1 MSGLFGVISKS
12 KTYCMDS
19 LIYGTDYQAH
29 MGSEYGG
36 LAVLGQNFARFIH
49 RMSNANFRDKFFES
63 IKNLEVHSGIGV
75 ISDLEEQ
82 PIYMKT
88 KLGDFCIVTSG
99 RIVNTEELAKEMINN
114 GICFSEFSKV
124 HVNMTELVARIISSG
139 QTIQDGIRILF
150 NKIKGSCSLLVLTR
164 EGIYAARDFYG
175 RTALVLGQNAD
186 SFAVCSETCCFANL
200 GYRAIRNLNPG
211 EILLISDTGVKVLE
225 AGYKNKKI
233 CTFLWIYT
241 GFPSSSYEG
250 LNSELVRERSGRLL
264 AKQDKGIKA
273 DLVAGVPDS
282 GIAHAIGYSMESGI
296 PFRRPLVKYTPTYGR
311 SYAPP
316 SQHLR
321 DLTARMKL
329 IAIKE
334 VIEGNS
340 IILLEDSIVRGTQLK
355 NFTVEKLWNC
365 GAKEIHVRPACP
377 PLMFPC
383 SYCNSTRTNSE
394 LITRRAIREIEG
406 HDIEDVEEYLN
417 PKSEK
422 YTRMIEWIRKYLNIT
437 TLKYQTLDDM
447 IEAIGLPKESLCTY
461 CWNGEDC
468 SKCIKIDQNFNNT
481 K

>member
-1 MSGLFGVISKS
+1 MSGLFGVVSKNKNS
-12 KTYCMDS
+12 CIDS

-36 LAVLGQNFARFIH
+36 IAVLGQNFARFIH

-63 IKNLEVHSGIGV
+63 IKNIEMHSGIGV

-82 PIYMKT
+82 PIYMKS
-88 KLGDFCIVTSG
+88 KLGEFCIVTSG
-99 RIVNTEELAKEMINN
+99 RITNMEELAQDMMDA
-114 GICFSEFSKV
+114 GISFSEFSKS
-124 HVNMTELVARIISSG
+124 HVNMTELVARIISG
-139 QTIQDGIRILF
+139 GKTIQDGIKTLF
-150 NKIKGSCSLLVLTR
+150 TKIKGSCSLLVLTR
-164 EGIYAARDFYG
+164 EGIYAARDYFG
-175 RTALVLGQNAD
+175 RTPLVIGQNSD
-186 SFAVCSETCCFANL
+186 SFAIASETCGFANL
-200 GYRAIRNLNPG
+200 GYKTIRDMKSG
-211 EILLISDTGVKVLE
+211 EILLITDTELKVLE
-225 AGYKNKKI
+225 PGFEHKKI

-241 GFPSSSYEG
+241 GFPSSNYEG
-250 LNSELVRERSGRLL
+250 LNSEIIRERSGRLL
-264 AKQDKGIKA
+264 AKRDKGLKA

-282 GIAHAIGYSMESGI
+282 GLAHAVGYAMESGI

-340 IILLEDSIVRGTQLK
+340 LVLLEDSIVRGTQLK

-406 HDIEDVEEYLN
+406 HDIEDVSEYLD
-417 PKSEK
+417 PTTEK
-422 YTRMIEWIRKYLNIT
+422 YKKMIEWIRKYLNIT
-437 TLKYQTLDDM
+437 SLKFQTLEDM
-447 IEAIGLPKESLCTY
+447 VEAIGLPEECLCTY
-461 CWNGEDC
+461 CWNGKDC
-468 SKCIKIDQNFNNT
+468 HKCKKDS
-481 K
+481 